1 MVFWSLGG
9 LCRVD
14 NLLLGLE
21 GVLFLIESGVR
32 FGESQGRFFGLERK
46 IGPFFFG
53 IPELAFCLVVNF
65 LREFLLKFELFGFTQ
80 DGLVAFD
87 FEDQFAIFGIP
98 DSCGAIGVPGRDSLG
113 RLVERDGADGLF
125 EFLERNWGRCGI

>member
-65 LREFLLKFELFGFTQ
+65 LCEFLFKLELFGFTQ

-125 EFLERNWGRCGI
+125 EFLERNGGRCGV